1 MPANKSLKN
10 QKGKK
15 KFKNLLLEMA
25 TINICFI
32 NFIDLFYV
40 HAICHIYNAIAE
52 KYMKDK
58 PETFIGIEI

>member
-15 KFKNLLLEMA
+15 KFKNLLLEMV

-32 NFIDLFYV
+32 NSRDLFYV
-40 HAICHIYNAIAE
+40 HVVCHIYNAIAE
-52 KYMKDK
+52 KHIK
-58 PETFIGIEI
+58 T

>member
-52 KYMKDK
+52 KY
-58 PETFIGIEI
+58 IQI